1 MKKQFVSFVIAG
13 MLTGVLVSC
22 NNEAENK
29 KLQEADDQAV
39 STLTQS
45 KLDQLN
51 SSLQAECAAKVEETA
66 KLKFDSLQAAA
77 MASAKKPVKPTVKKP
92 APAPAKPEGGKE
104 GRMGGS
110 QGGGSTES
118 KAERMGGSE
127 GSSSKAA
134 KASRMGGGQK
144 P

>member
-13 MLTGVLVSC
+13 MLTGALVSC

-51 SSLQAECAAKVEETA
+51 SSLQAECAAKVEEAA

-77 MASAKKPVKPTVKKP
+77 LASAKKPAKPAARKPAPAP
-92 APAPAKPEGGKE
+92 APAPAKPSSGLQSQSDANKGSISTKSDQNFGGL
-104 GRMGGS
+104 R
-110 QGGGSTES
+110 S
-118 KAERMGGSE
+118 KRDGAP
-127 GSSSKAA
+127 K
-134 KASRMGGGQK
+134 
-144 P
+144 